1 MDAATATAL
10 SELSIRLIR
19 GDDRQRILD
28 AVDYTSRQTYS
39 RRFHE
44 AKHRFTERELT
55 YLTDVDG
62 DNHRA
67 IIATER
73 DRPDRLVAIARFV
86 RSEAEPDEAEFAVTV
101 HDPYQR
107 RGIGTAMLSL
117 LRDAAIE
124 HGITRFRAFIELD
137 NEPMLA
143 LMDKLFP
150 RSKRVDRF
158 GRTGEYVTD
167 LSVSVRS

>member
-1 MDAATATAL
+1 MDAAL
-10 SELSIRLIR
+10 SEISIRPIR

-28 AVDYTSRQTYS
+28 AVGYTSPQTYS

-44 AKHRFTERELT
+44 LAHRFTERELT
-55 YLTDVDG
+55 YLTEVDG
-62 DNHRA
+62 DNHLA

-73 DRPDRLVAIARFV
+73 NDPERLVAIARFV
-86 RSEAEPDEAEFAVTV
+86 RSEAERDEAEFAVTV

-107 RGIGTAMLSL
+107 RGIGSGMLSL

-143 LMDKLFP
+143 LMDTLFP

-158 GRTGEYVTD
+158 GRTGEFVAD
-167 LSVSVRS
+167 LHQPSNW

>member
-10 SELSIRLIR
+10 SELSIRPIR

-28 AVDYTSRQTYS
+28 AVGYTCRQTYS

-44 AKHRFTERELT
+44 VGHRFTERELT
-55 YLTDVDG
+55 YLTEVDG
-62 DNHRA
+62 DNHVA

-107 RGIGTAMLSL
+107 RGIGCGMLSL

-124 HGITRFRAFIELD
+124 HGITRFRAFIQLD

-150 RSKRVDRF
+150 RSQRVDSF
-158 GRTGEYVTD
+158 GRTGEFVADIYPPSD
-167 LSVSVRS
+167 S